1 MCERCCCRTSSW
13 PLAPFTQWSVTNPYE
28 KNPKPSI
35 HPYDFFPKRKTL
47 RHFFH
52 EVVEVASPVA
62 TSGPSGRP
70 LPRSPRMDLF
80 LLRNNHSSFC
90 EKVTDEHEMM
100 ILCNDMIWRSCICDH
115 IFRRCFNKI
124 HIGFWNAMFIL
135 ARWRAPS
142 DRWSGHRQR
151 QRHPRDL
158 VGIKRDYVTWR
169 REIVEPDLTSW
180 FRGIVA
186 LTLNKCKPRS
196 LSQIETHRR
205 SILFTGQWLQTSFWH
220 VPRQQARLLRRLHWV
235 LPRKDAKGT
244 CQMLLDGTDIIS
256 VSPPSLKKKVYVEAG
271 SGYYKLL
278 PNFLWN
284 LIRIL
289 QKVGW

>member
-1 MCERCCCRTSSW
+1 
-13 PLAPFTQWSVTNPYE
+13 
-28 KNPKPSI
+28 
-35 HPYDFFPKRKTL
+35 
-47 RHFFH
+47 
-52 EVVEVASPVA
+52 
-62 TSGPSGRP
+62 
-70 LPRSPRMDLF
+70 
-80 LLRNNHSSFC
+80 
-90 EKVTDEHEMM
+90 
-100 ILCNDMIWRSCICDH
+100 
-115 IFRRCFNKI
+115 
-124 HIGFWNAMFIL
+124 MFIL

-271 SGYYKLL
+271 SGYSTNSYLTSCGIWSESFKRWGGKTWPMKPSLHVCVIRYAEVL
-278 PNFLWN
+278 HAAADQTKAWRFAVRNSAAVLGVLWKIFQN
-284 LIRIL
+284 LSAA
-289 QKVGW
+289 

>member
-1 MCERCCCRTSSW
+1 
-13 PLAPFTQWSVTNPYE
+13 
-28 KNPKPSI
+28 
-35 HPYDFFPKRKTL
+35 
-47 RHFFH
+47 
-52 EVVEVASPVA
+52 
-62 TSGPSGRP
+62 
-70 LPRSPRMDLF
+70 
-80 LLRNNHSSFC
+80 
-90 EKVTDEHEMM
+90 
-100 ILCNDMIWRSCICDH
+100 
-115 IFRRCFNKI
+115 
-124 HIGFWNAMFIL
+124 MFIL

-142 DRWSGHRQR
+142 DRWSGRRQR
-151 QRHPRDL
+151 QRRPRDL

-169 REIVEPDLTSW
+169 REPDLASW

-256 VSPPSLKKKVYVEAG
+256 VSPPALNKRKSM
-271 SGYYKLL
+271 SKLA
-278 PNFLWN
+278 PD
-284 LIRIL
+284 IL
-289 QKVGW
+289 QTLTQLLVEFDQNPSKGGVVKPGRWSHPSMFVSFWGMRKFCTPLLTKPKPEDLQWETVQLCLGCCGRSFKICQHFKVQSQEERVDSTLI